1 MAEKMIVC
9 KACGKEIAKSAKT
22 CPHCGKKNKRP
33 FWQIMLILIGIIIV
47 IAVASGLG
55 GGSDKSA
62 EAQKVEANEIPPKN
76 TESTGSQKV
85 EAIEISPDELY
96 TIYEE
101 NEVKADNLY
110 KGKTVR
116 ITGIINDIGTDV
128 LDEPYITFAGD
139 EYGFTGIQ
147 IYFNK
152 AERGKIADVSK
163 GRTVTIVGKCDGKL
177 INVFIRN
184 SVFE

>member
-9 KACGKEIAKSAKT
+9 GGCGKWFAKSAKT
-22 CPHCGKKNKRP
+22 CPNCGKKNRRL
-33 FWQIMLILIGIIIV
+33 FGQIMLILIGITIV
-47 IAVASGLG
+47 IAIASGLG
-55 GGSDKSA
+55 GGS
-62 EAQKVEANEIPPKN
+62 EAQKVK
-76 TESTGSQKV
+76 
-85 EAIEISPDELY
+85 AIEISPAKLY
-96 TIYEE
+96 VAYEE
-101 NEVKADNLY
+101 NEVKADSLY

-116 ITGIINDIGTDV
+116 ITGVINDIGKDILT
-128 LDEPYITFAGD
+128 DEPYITFAGD

-147 IYFNK
+147 IYFNR
-152 AERGKIADVSK
+152 AERGKIVNLSK